1 MIIREAINAL
11 PNNDFVDAILG
22 RILSN
27 PANIYNDLSAI
38 EKDLVMWLDM
48 EVNVKD
54 DKLDTNDEFTV
65 KETIVNTPC
74 DENKKC
80 KECENYTMCY
90 SVVFGILK
98 GSM

>member
-48 EVNVKD
+48 E
-54 DKLDTNDEFTV
+54 TEY
-65 KETIVNTPC
+65 ER
-74 DENKKC
+74 
-80 KECENYTMCY
+80 
-90 SVVFGILK
+90 
-98 GSM
+98 